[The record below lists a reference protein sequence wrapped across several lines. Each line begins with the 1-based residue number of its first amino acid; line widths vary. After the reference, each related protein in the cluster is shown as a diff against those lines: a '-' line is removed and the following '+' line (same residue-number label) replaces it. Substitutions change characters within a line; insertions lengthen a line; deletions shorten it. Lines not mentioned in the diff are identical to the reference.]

1 MIGEERA
8 LIQEGTNK
16 ETKEME
22 SGKRQRKWNGHGL
35 LFFQVFLLYFTLC
48 IS

>member
-1 MIGEERA
+1 MIGEEGA
-8 LIQEGTNK
+8 LIQAGTNK

-22 SGKRQRKWNGHGL
+22 RTWAVVFSSI
-35 LFFQVFLLYFTLC
+35 FQVFLLYFTLC